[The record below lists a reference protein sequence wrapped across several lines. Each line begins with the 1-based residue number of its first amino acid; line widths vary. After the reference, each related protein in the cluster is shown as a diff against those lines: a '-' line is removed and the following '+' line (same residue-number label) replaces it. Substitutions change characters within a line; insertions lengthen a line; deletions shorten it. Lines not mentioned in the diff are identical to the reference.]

1 LHPPEKLG
9 GAVEG
14 DVASKGI
21 LKVETIMAKRMP
33 CFAVMMMQPRQNI
46 EKSKLMAHSVVVTR
60 QLIVI

>member
-33 CFAVMMMQPRQNI
+33 
-46 EKSKLMAHSVVVTR
+46 
-60 QLIVI
+60 